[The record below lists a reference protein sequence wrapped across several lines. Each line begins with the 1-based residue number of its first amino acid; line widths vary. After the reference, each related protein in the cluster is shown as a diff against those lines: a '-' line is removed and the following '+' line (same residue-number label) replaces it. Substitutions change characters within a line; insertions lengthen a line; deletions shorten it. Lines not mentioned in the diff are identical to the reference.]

1 MEGFFKQ
8 YLGEMAAAL
17 IAGFGGWFFR
27 RRKQAAEER
36 AGEIE
41 NAEKVL
47 RYYREMVDDLG
58 ARLKEAIDRLREAE
72 AVIRAQEAKV
82 EALTGELMKYKQLNG
97 KIKDKQH
104 AVPDK

>member
-8 YLGEMAAAL
+8 YIGEMIAAL
-17 IAGFGGWFFR
+17 VAGFGGWFFR
-27 RRKQAAEER
+27 RGKQAAETR
-36 AGEIE
+36 GSEIE

-47 RYYREMVDDLG
+47 KYYREMVDDLG
-58 ARLKEAIDRLREAE
+58 LRLKEAIQRLKEAE
-72 AVIRAQEAKV
+72 AVIMNLEAKV
-82 EALTGELMKYKQLNG
+82 EALTAELMKYKQLNG